1 MNMAKYRLIY
11 QELNETHYIMGFIE
25 AVLLGSVFS
34 LNNNCT
40 LQRKVLKQ
48 YVNCGTTEERGWKI

>member
-11 QELNETHYIMGFIE
+11 QELNETHYIMGFI
-25 AVLLGSVFS
+25 GSVFS

-48 YVNCGTTEERGWKI
+48 YGNCGTTEERGWKI